1 MTTKYEVKVFGDER
15 DPIFRTWG
23 VGEVN
28 STSGAC
34 FFVLSRLEAEAVA
47 DILNTLQAKA
57 DRLDAA
63 EKKLKTLID
72 DFTPKITWDC
82 GVLSGLRIASDVL
95 KEPNHD

>member
-1 MTTKYEVKVFGDER
+1 MTTKYTVEKDDRYGTWMVR
-15 DPIFRTWG
+15 DTTTLKIIG
-23 VGEVN
+23 
-28 STSGAC
+28 GAC
-34 FFVLSRLEAEAVA
+34 LFDWNAQELA
-47 DILNTLQAKA
+47 DLLNTLQAKA